1 MANHIVDVV
10 YEFTIY
16 KASRDFYEK
25 HKKELDN
32 IETGGEL
39 TDFLLKMQRIPLTLI
54 ITTIT

>member
-10 YEFTIY
+10 YEFTVY

-39 TDFLLKMQRIPLTLI
+39 TDFLLKKCREFL
-54 ITTIT
+54 